1 MMWRAE
7 ETVQGKLVRTL
18 LRLHVTPQIRLS
30 PHNKVL
36 GKLRVVVVIKAQKRK
51 PGVSM
56 QRLLPARAAVPFL
69 SLNNDNSEPR
79 EDLLSRSVSDPP
91 PQLPEVAPR
100 ELTRAIGKDKCER

>member
-1 MMWRAE
+1 MWRAE

-18 LRLHVTPQIRLS
+18 LSLHVTLQIRLS

-36 GKLRVVVVIKAQKRK
+36 GKLRVVVMIKAQERK

-56 QRLLPARAAVPFL
+56 QRFLPAGAAVPFL
-69 SLNNDNSEPR
+69 SLTNDNSEPR
-79 EDLLSRSVSDPP
+79 EDLLSRSVNDPP
-91 PQLPEVAPR
+91 PPLTPGRAPR